1 MVRGNDF
8 IGPTCRF
15 RISVLFNLLILIAAV
30 FVHPMP
36 VAAQGRNYSVSG
48 WVTEGGGSNR
58 ITGVRVELHA
68 MAGGIVGTAFTASNG
83 NFEFDN
89 IPPGNYN
96 LVADS
101 IGHEPVTQQVNVQDG
116 AVFGVE
122 VEIHASAEAA
132 KDPHAASKVSV
143 RELAIPQ
150 KAQAAMAKGMGL
162 LYKKSDYQGSITQ
175 FQKAISEYPDYYEA
189 YAHLGVAYQRFGD
202 SSASEVALRK
212 SVELSQD
219 QYLDGLCFL
228 AAFLSDRG
236 RFTES
241 EAIARKSIEL
251 DPNSWQANSALASA
265 LLGQNRNKE
274 AEVNAAAAVKLQPD
288 FPELHLIL
296 ANIHARLRNLPAVLD
311 DLNAYL
317 QLDPKGPF
325 ADHARSQK
333 DEIQRAL
340 ASAQMSSPTLGA
352 SGR

>member
-8 IGPTCRF
+8 MRPTCRS
-15 RISVLFNLLILIAAV
+15 RMSVLFNLLVLITAVFIYTVIAA
-30 FVHPMP
+30 
-36 VAAQGRNYSVSG
+36 AQARNYSVSG
-48 WVTEGGGSNR
+48 WVTEDGGSNR
-58 ITGVRVELHA
+58 ITGARVELHA

-96 LVADS
+96 LVTDS
-101 IGHEPVTQQVNVQDG
+101 VGHDPVTQQVNVQDG

-132 KDPHAASKVSV
+132 KDPHAPSKVSV
-143 RELAIPQ
+143 RELAIPP
-150 KAQAAMAKGMGL
+150 KAQAAMAKGMSL

-189 YAHLGVAYQRFGD
+189 YAHMGVAYQRFGD
-202 SSASEVALRK
+202 SSASEMALRK

-219 QYLDGLCFL
+219 QYMDGLCFL

-236 RFTES
+236 RFEDG
-241 EAIARKSIEL
+241 EAVARKSMEL

-274 AEVNAAAAVKLQPD
+274 AEVNAAAAVKLQPSL
-288 FPELHLIL
+288 PELHLIL
-296 ANIHARLRNLPAVLD
+296 ANIHARLRNFTAVLD

-325 ADHARSQK
+325 ADQARSQK

-340 ASAQMSSPTLGA
+340 ASAQISSATLAA